1 MRALIQRV
9 TSASVYVDD
18 SSVGEIGIGLL
29 VLIGIKNG
37 DKETDVEYVVDKT
50 INLRIFPDNEGKFDK
65 SVADVGG
72 SVLLVSQF
80 TLYSNTRKGRR
91 PSFTEAMPPEEA
103 KDMFDAVT
111 KSFENTGVSVQR
123 GIFRSQM
130 QVNLVNDG
138 PVTIMIDSEDR
149 NTDRS
154 S

>member
-50 INLRIFPDNEGKFDK
+50 TNLRIFPDNEGKFDK
-65 SVADVGG
+65 SVSDVGG

-103 KDMFDAVT
+103 KEMFDAVT
-111 KSFENTGVSVQR
+111 KAFEATGVSVQR

>member
-1 MRALIQRV
+1 M
-9 TSASVYVDD
+9 DD

-50 INLRIFPDNEGKFDK
+50 TNLRIFPDNEGKFDK
-65 SVADVGG
+65 SVSDVGG

-103 KDMFDAVT
+103 KEMFDAVT
-111 KSFENTGVSVQR
+111 KAFEATGVSVQR

-149 NTDRS
+149 NTSRS

>member
-1 MRALIQRV
+1 
-9 TSASVYVDD
+9 VDD

-50 INLRIFPDNEGKFDK
+50 TNLRIFPDNEGKFDK
-65 SVADVGG
+65 SVSDVGG

-111 KSFENTGVSVQR
+111 KAFEATGVSVQR

-149 NTDRS
+149 NTSRS

>member
-1 MRALIQRV
+1 MRAIIQRV

-50 INLRIFPDNEGKFDK
+50 TNLRIFPDNEGKFDK
-65 SVADVGG
+65 SVSDVGG

-103 KDMFDAVT
+103 KEMFDAVT
-111 KSFENTGVSVQR
+111 KAFEATGVSVQR

-149 NTDRS
+149 NTSRS

>member
-29 VLIGIKNG
+29 VLIGIKNSDQG
-37 DKETDVEYVVDKT
+37 NDVEYVVDKT

-91 PSFTEAMPPEEA
+91 PSFTEAMSPEEA

-149 NTDRS
+149 NTSRS

>member
-1 MRALIQRV
+1 M
-9 TSASVYVDD
+9 DD

-29 VLIGIKNG
+29 VLIGFKNSDQG
-37 DKETDVEYVVDKT
+37 NDVEYVVDKT

-91 PSFTEAMPPEEA
+91 PSFTEAMSPEEA

>member
-50 INLRIFPDNEGKFDK
+50 TNLRIFPDNEGKFDK
-65 SVADVGG
+65 SVSDVGG

-111 KSFENTGVSVQR
+111 KAFEDTGVSVQR

-149 NTDRS
+149 NTSRS

>member
-1 MRALIQRV
+1 
-9 TSASVYVDD
+9 VDD

-50 INLRIFPDNEGKFDK
+50 TNLRIFPDNEGKFDK
-65 SVADVGG
+65 SVSDVGG

-103 KDMFDAVT
+103 KEMFDAVT
-111 KSFENTGVSVQR
+111 KAFEATGVSVQR

-149 NTDRS
+149 NTSRS

>member
-1 MRALIQRV
+1 LRALIQRV

-50 INLRIFPDNEGKFDK
+50 TNLRIFPDNEGKFDK
-65 SVADVGG
+65 SVSDVGG

-103 KDMFDAVT
+103 KEMFDAVT
-111 KSFENTGVSVQR
+111 KAFEATGVSVQR

>member
-50 INLRIFPDNEGKFDK
+50 TNLRIFPDNEGKFDK

-111 KSFENTGVSVQR
+111 KVFEDTGVS
-123 GIFRSQM
+123 
-130 QVNLVNDG
+130 
-138 PVTIMIDSEDR
+138 
-149 NTDRS
+149 
-154 S
+154 

>member
-50 INLRIFPDNEGKFDK
+50 TNLRIFPDNEGKFDK

-111 KSFENTGVSVQR
+111 KVFEDTGVSVQR

-149 NTDRS
+149 NTSRS

>member
-50 INLRIFPDNEGKFDK
+50 TNLRIFPDNEGKFDK

-111 KSFENTGVSVQR
+111 KAFEATGVSVQR

-149 NTDRS
+149 NTSRS

>member
-50 INLRIFPDNEGKFDK
+50 TNLRIFPDNEGKFDK
-65 SVADVGG
+65 SVSDVGG

-103 KDMFDAVT
+103 KEMFDAVT
-111 KSFENTGVSVQR
+111 KAFEATGVSVQR

-149 NTDRS
+149 NTSRS

>member
-29 VLIGIKNG
+29 VLVGITRG
-37 DKETDVEYVVDKT
+37 DQGHDVEYIVDKT
-50 INLRIFPDNEGKFDK
+50 INLRIFPDSEGKFDK
-65 SVADVGG
+65 SVVDVGG

-80 TLYSNTRKGRR
+80 TLYSNTRTGRR
-91 PSFTEAMPPEEA
+91 PSFTEAMAPEEA
-103 KDMFDAVT
+103 KGMFDVVT
-111 KSFENTGVSVQR
+111 RAFENPGISVQR

-130 QVNLVNDG
+130 QVKLVNDG

-149 NTDRS
+149 NRNRGS
-154 S
+154 

>member
-1 MRALIQRV
+1 M
-9 TSASVYVDD
+9 DD

-29 VLIGIKNG
+29 VLIGFKNSDQG
-37 DKETDVEYVVDKT
+37 NDVEYVVDKT

-91 PSFTEAMPPEEA
+91 PSFTEAMSPEEA

-130 QVNLVNDG
+130 QVNLINDG

-149 NTDRS
+149 NTSRS

>member
-1 MRALIQRV
+1 M
-9 TSASVYVDD
+9 DD

-50 INLRIFPDNEGKFDK
+50 TNLRIFPDNEGKFDK
-65 SVADVGG
+65 SVSDVGG

-111 KSFENTGVSVQR
+111 KVFEDTGVSVQR

-149 NTDRS
+149 NTSRS

>member
-50 INLRIFPDNEGKFDK
+50 TNLRIFPDNEGKFDK

-111 KSFENTGVSVQR
+111 KAFEDTGVSVQR

-149 NTDRS
+149 NTSRS

>member
-1 MRALIQRV
+1 M
-9 TSASVYVDD
+9 DD

-50 INLRIFPDNEGKFDK
+50 TNLRIFPDNEGKFDK

-111 KSFENTGVSVQR
+111 KAFEDTGVSVQR

-149 NTDRS
+149 NTSRS

>member
-9 TSASVYVDD
+9 TSASVYVDY

-29 VLIGIKNG
+29 VLVGITRG
-37 DKETDVEYVVDKT
+37 DQGHDVEYIVDKT
-50 INLRIFPDNEGKFDK
+50 INLRIFSDSEGKFDK
-65 SVADVGG
+65 SVVDVGG

-91 PSFTEAMPPEEA
+91 PSFTEAMAPEEA
-103 KDMFDAVT
+103 KGMFDVVT
-111 KSFENTGVSVQR
+111 RAFENTGISVQR

-130 QVNLVNDG
+130 QVKLVNDG
-138 PVTIMIDSEDR
+138 PVTIMIDSEDQNR
-149 NTDRS
+149 NRS